1 MSITKHYYRDPYGC
15 TASIREEFKPYHQY
29 LLRVCDPYGE
39 LIHKQTYATARGAKI
54 ALGRLSGGLMEEVTR
69 T

>member
-29 LLRVCDPYGE
+29 LLRCCDPHGNLFY
-39 LIHKQTYATARGAKI
+39 KNTYTTERGAKI
-54 ALGRLSGGLMEEVTR
+54 ALGKMFDGMAEEVTR

>member
-1 MSITKHYYRDPYGC
+1 MSITKHYYRDSYGC

-29 LLRVCDPYGE
+29 LLRVCDSWGG
-39 LIHKQTYATARGAKI
+39 LIYKKTYATERGAKI
-54 ALGRLSGGLMEEVTR
+54 ALGRLSEGLMKEVTR